1 MQPVRSMIRAI
12 AFDVMDTLL
21 RDPFREALE
30 AATGR
35 PLQEFIASRDP
46 SAYPAFERGELDED
60 AYWAVYTRA
69 GIDVDP
75 AAFHRVRRAG
85 THWLPGMR
93 ELITELDGVVVRAT
107 ASNYPHWIDELA
119 RTHLDGSFE
128 HVVASCHLG
137 VRKPDAGFFERLLEQ
152 IGHGPEQVL
161 FLDDRPGNVEAAA
174 SFGLRA
180 HRFTDAGSARA
191 WIASQGVA
199 VVRTDADPDAAE
211 PSA

>member
-1 MQPVRSMIRAI
+1 MQPVRPMIRAI

-35 PLQEFIASRDP
+35 LLQELFASRDP
-46 SAYPAFERGELDED
+46 SAYPAFERGELDEVD
-60 AYWAVYTRA
+60 YWAAYGRA

-93 ELITELDGVVVRAT
+93 ALVTDLDGVVVRAT

-119 RTHLDGSFE
+119 RTHLDGGFE
-128 HVVASCHLG
+128 HIVASCHLG
-137 VRKPDAGFFERLLEQ
+137 VRKPDPGFFERLLER
-152 IGHGPEQVL
+152 IGHGPEHVL
-161 FLDDRPGNVEAAA
+161 FLDDRSSNVEAAA
-174 SFGLRA
+174 AYGLRA
-180 HRFTDAGSARA
+180 HRFTDARSARA
-191 WIASQGVA
+191 WIAAQGVA
-199 VVRTDADPDAAE
+199 VCAADGGSGAGTAAT
-211 PSA
+211 

>member
-1 MQPVRSMIRAI
+1 MHTVIRAI

-35 PLQEFIASRDP
+35 PLEEFIASRDP
-46 SAYPAFERGELDED
+46 SAYPAFERGELDEA

-93 ELITELDGVVVRAT
+93 ELITELDGIVVRAT

-119 RTHLDGSFE
+119 RTHLNGGFE
-128 HVVASCHLG
+128 HIVASCHLG
-137 VRKPDAGFFERLLEQ
+137 VRKPDPAFFERLLEQ
-152 IGHGPEQVL
+152 IGHGPDHVL
-161 FLDDRPGNVEAAA
+161 FLDDRPSNVEAAA

-180 HRFTDAGSARA
+180 HRFTDAVSARA
-191 WIASQGVA
+191 WIAAQGVA
-199 VVRTDADPDAAE
+199 VTSVGDGCGTVE
-211 PSA
+211 PPR

>member
-1 MQPVRSMIRAI
+1 MRTVIRAI

-21 RDPFREALE
+21 RDPFREALR

-35 PLQEFIASRDP
+35 SLEELAASRDP
-46 SAYPAFERGELDED
+46 SAYPAFERGELDEAD
-60 AYWAVYTRA
+60 YWAAYGRA

-93 ELITELDGVVVRAT
+93 ELVADLEGVVVRAT

-119 RTHLDGSFE
+119 QTHLDRGFE
-128 HVVASCHLG
+128 HILASCHLG
-137 VRKPDAGFFERLLEQ
+137 VRKPDHGFFERLVAR
-152 IGHGPEQVL
+152 IGHTPDEVL
-161 FLDDRPGNVEAAA
+161 FLDDRASNVEAAA

-180 HRFTDAGSARA
+180 HRFTDALSARA

-199 VVRTDADPDAAE
+199 VSTGEGDPGAAHR
-211 PSA
+211 AG